1 MTAGQDFIKKIRPV
15 GVAMFLMLFILFLV
29 ICFTARPDPLAG
41 YEAQHDA
48 AYYSQNDTTLGE
60 LKEELEANV
69 FPKLTG
75 VESCTIS
82 EGRLEVVIDSATFKD
97 CRSALL
103 KHFDESL
110 FELVSNSN

>member
-1 MTAGQDFIKKIRPV
+1 MTAGQDFVKKIRPF
-15 GVAMFLMLFILFLV
+15 GAAMFLMLFVLFLV

-41 YEAQHDA
+41 YEAPHDST
-48 AYYSQNDTTLGE
+48 YYAQNDTTLGE
-60 LKEELEANV
+60 LKTELEANV

-82 EGRLEVVIDSATFKD
+82 EGRLEIVIDSATFKD

-103 KHFDESL
+103 KHFDKSL